1 MTPTKLSEE
10 GNKSIEPQ
18 KPASTEVDQGPS
30 PGEENKNDTSSSG
43 APDKD
48 DLCPLNL
55 LEEFGA
61 KYNQLP
67 FSIRVLLE
75 SAVRN
80 CDNFQVLEQDVEK
93 VLNWKETQAK

>member
-1 MTPTKLSEE
+1 MAGSGNPYTYLKKSLEVGGETKTYFDL
-10 GNKSIEPQ
+10 
-18 KPASTEVDQGPS
+18 PA
-30 PGEENKNDTSSSG
+30 
-43 APDKD
+43 
-48 DLCPLNL
+48 L
-55 LEEFGA
+55 GA

>member
-1 MTPTKLSEE
+1 MSVIIQFPHNLKTKIRLLISSDYKMAGS
-10 GNKSIEPQ
+10 GNPYTYLKKSLEVGGET
-18 KPASTEVDQGPS
+18 KTFFDLPA
-30 PGEENKNDTSSSG
+30 
-43 APDKD
+43 
-48 DLCPLNL
+48 L
-55 LEEFGA
+55 GA

>member
-1 MTPTKLSEE
+1 MLIAQFGGIIQPSFCKFNYLNFSDTMAGSGNPYTHLKKSLEVGGETKTFFDL
-10 GNKSIEPQ
+10 
-18 KPASTEVDQGPS
+18 PAL
-30 PGEENKNDTSSSG
+30 GE
-43 APDKD
+43 
-48 DLCPLNL
+48 
-55 LEEFGA
+55 

-80 CDNFQVLEQDVEK
+80 CDNFQVLQQDVEK